1 MFNCED
7 CDIEKRSFA
16 QNNNLTIAS
25 EVKTGCR
32 SVNEIKQR
40 RLLTWPKCGFII
52 HCENRY

>member
-7 CDIEKRSFA
+7 CDIEKRCFV
-16 QNNNLTIAS
+16 QNNNLIIAS
-25 EVKTGCR
+25 EVKTGCK

-52 HCENRY
+52 HLRE